1 MNYGVPMRK
10 ASNVLLTIVFFS
22 AIALAAKKFP
32 MTAATIVPGARGVVE
47 IDKDK
52 NGNTRVNMEVQ
63 FLANP
68 ESLTPPATVYIV
80 WLQEKD
86 GSADNQGQLKVDKK
100 LKANFKTITPAKSF
114 DLFVTAERDS
124 TIKAPS
130 GAEVLRAAIQP

>member
-1 MNYGVPMRK
+1 MRK
-10 ASNVLLTIVFFS
+10 ASKAFLTIVFFIT
-22 AIALAAKKFP
+22 IAFAAKKFP
-32 MTAATIVPGARGVVE
+32 MTAATIVPGARGVVD

-52 NGNTRVNMEVQ
+52 NGNTRVNMEVR

-68 ESLTPPATVYIV
+68 ESLTPPATVYVV

-86 GSADNQGQLKVDKK
+86 GSPDNQGQLKVDKK